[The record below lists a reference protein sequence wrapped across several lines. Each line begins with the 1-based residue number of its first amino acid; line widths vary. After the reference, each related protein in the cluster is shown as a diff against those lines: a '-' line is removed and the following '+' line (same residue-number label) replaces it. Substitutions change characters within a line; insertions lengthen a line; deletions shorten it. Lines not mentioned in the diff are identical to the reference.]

1 MVSDKDIRKKITQ
14 LRKSEGKIY
23 APLKYFRG
31 LSTLKN
37 VETRYK
43 KMLKKDYTTFKT
55 DKKVETRTSSY
66 TSKFRKKYPGVTKL
80 KDISKVTGIPLKT
93 LQTVYN
99 RGLAAWRTGHRPG
112 ASPQAWAYARVH
124 SFIVKGKTYYTADK
138 NLR

>member
-99 RGLAAWRTGHRPG
+99 RGLAAWQTGHRPG

-124 SFIVKGKTYYTADK
+124 SFVVKGKTYYTADK

>member
-1 MVSDKDIRKKITQ
+1 MLSESDIRKKITQ
-14 LRKSEGKIY
+14 LRKSEGNIY

-31 LSTLKN
+31 LNTLKN

-43 KMLKKDYTTFKT
+43 KMLKKDYTPFKT
-55 DKKVETRTSSY
+55 DKKVETKTSSY
-66 TSKFRKKYPGVTKL
+66 TSKFRKRYPGVSKL
-80 KDISKVTGIPLKT
+80 KDISKVTGIHLKT
-93 LQTVYN
+93 LKTVYD

-124 SFIVKGKTYYTADK
+124 SFVVKGKTYYTTDK

>member
-1 MVSDKDIRKKITQ
+1 MLSESDIRKKLTQ
-14 LRKSEGKIY
+14 LRKSEGKMY

-31 LSTLKN
+31 LNTLKN

-43 KMLKKDYTTFKT
+43 KMLKKDYTPFKT

-66 TSKFRKKYPGVTKL
+66 TSKFRKRYPGVTKL

-93 LQTVYN
+93 LKTVYD

-112 ASPQAWAYARVH
+112 ASPQAWADALVH
-124 SFIVKGKTYYTADK
+124 SVVGKGKTY
-138 NLR
+138 